1 MSAYR
6 KALIAV
12 AGAVLMLIHSGLLN
26 DQHIDPQEWINIGIG
41 GFTAL
46 QVYMTTNLPTGG
58 VWRYA
63 KTLTA
68 VALGVLNLLVSQ
80 WTGGLDNA
88 EIVNLLI
95 AAATAVGVYQVEN
108 HDEVTASL

>member
-6 KALIAV
+6 KALVAV
-12 AGAVLMLIHSGLLN
+12 IGAVLMLVHSGLIN
-26 DQHIDPQEWINIGIG
+26 DQHLTPEEWINVGIG

-46 QVYMTTNLPTGG
+46 QVYMTSNLHADG

-80 WTGGLDNA
+80 WTGGLDSA

-95 AAATAVGVYQVEN
+95 AAATALGVYQVTN
-108 HDEVTASL
+108 RPGIAASL